1 MSKIFSLDKVCLSIF
16 FFYIVCAFYFT
27 KFYEEAQIVCGIPQ
41 DQDQES
47 QSDLT
52 QTKNAF
58 GGRPEHNV
66 EIFRLK
72 TYIVLNILGPLS
84 IVLSGAGLIFS
95 FLLFSLPPQSK
106 DQPDYGMYSRISSS
120 PTHSLYV
127 FVRNFVCRIGEDAE
141 LFMSLYDPNKQM
153 VIR

>member
-1 MSKIFSLDKVCLSIF
+1 MEVWVI
-16 FFYIVCAFYFT
+16 
-27 KFYEEAQIVCGIPQ
+27 CGISQ
-41 DQDQES
+41 DQGQES
-47 QSDLT
+47 QSDLA
-52 QTKNAF
+52 QTTGAF
-58 GGRPEHNV
+58 GGRPGYNA
-66 EIFRLK
+66 EIFSLE
-72 TYIVLNILGPLS
+72 TYMILNIQGHLAV
-84 IVLSGAGLIFS
+84 VLSGAGLIFS
-95 FLLFSLPPQSK
+95 IFLPFPSTSQSK